1 MANLKKYDPRLES
14 LVMET
19 KTLWDPD
26 IGELSEED
34 KHWLAQAVHRQPQLA
49 ANIEYER
56 SHTGF
61 RRIITVT
68 VDDIERLYEQQV
80 GEEAAAS

>member
-1 MANLKKYDPRLES
+1 MAGYNKYDPRLES

-19 KTLWDPD
+19 RTVWDPELSR
-26 IGELSEED
+26 ELSEDD
-34 KHWLAQAVHRQPQLA
+34 KHWLARELHKNPRLA

-61 RRIITVT
+61 TRRITVT
-68 VDDIERLYEQQV
+68 AEDIARLYEERV
-80 GEEAAAS
+80 AG